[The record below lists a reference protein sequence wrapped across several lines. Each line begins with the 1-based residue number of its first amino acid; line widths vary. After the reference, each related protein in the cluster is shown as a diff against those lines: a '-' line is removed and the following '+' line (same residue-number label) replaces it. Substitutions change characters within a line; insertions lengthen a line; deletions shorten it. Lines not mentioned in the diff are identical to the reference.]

1 MQTHNS
7 IHDLCCVIT
16 YKPGWYVEAYKDDRG
31 IYIQVGV
38 TTEAEISWDMIKK
51 ERVAWKGAKHYMSP
65 FMCDSEVVGAIFGA
79 FKQAE
84 EHETRE
90 WFRFQGRSIYNP
102 HLSVYALHELASK
115 AENFETRENA
125 MTMVEG

>member
-1 MQTHNS
+1 MKTFADFDKIVS
-7 IHDLCCVIT
+7 ACS
-16 YKPGWYVEAYKDDRG
+16 YKPGWYIEAHQDSRG

-51 ERVAWKGAKHYMSP
+51 ERVAWKGGKHYLSP
-65 FMCDSEVVGAIFGA
+65 FMCDSEVVGAVFGA

-90 WFRFQGRSIYNP
+90 WFRFMGRSVYNP
-102 HLSVYALHELASK
+102 HIDVYVLHEIAGKLK
-115 AENFETRENA
+115 NFDTRENA
-125 MTMVEG
+125 MTMIEG